1 MGRYLGK
8 VMVAGPNPAE
18 GSNTFFAK
26 EAGPRNSFFEL
37 LSVLGLS
44 IRLIVSLRAF
54 SVILEIFNPYF
65 LDFSTNSGGN
75 VMLIVS

>member
-1 MGRYLGK
+1 
-8 VMVAGPNPAE
+8 
-18 GSNTFFAK
+18 
-26 EAGPRNSFFEL
+26 L